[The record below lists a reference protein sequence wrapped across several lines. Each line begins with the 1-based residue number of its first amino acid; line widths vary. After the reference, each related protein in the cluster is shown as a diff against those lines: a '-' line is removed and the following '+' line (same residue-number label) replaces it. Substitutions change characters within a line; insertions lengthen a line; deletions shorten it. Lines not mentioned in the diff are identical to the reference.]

1 MSHSA
6 LLRSR
11 TELLS
16 SLQIQELAT
25 TKNLESSRARKE
37 DDRREKTWANS
48 QPASC
53 GKQKLI
59 CTVPTFPICTV
70 PTFPM
75 SNTTWHSAPYITS
88 EVVAHFIRM
97 ADAAYL
103 PKPLRS
109 LFLAAPGTTR
119 LPRVLAICSLSC
131 PLLSGG
137 LFSLWLRLPQ
147 PLFELGHPYSIAL
160 LLCFLSP

>member
-16 SLQIQELAT
+16 SIQIQELAT

-37 DDRREKTWANS
+37 DDRPEKTWANS

-53 GKQKLI
+53 GKQKL
-59 CTVPTFPICTV
+59 ICTV

-97 ADAAYL
+97 AGAACL